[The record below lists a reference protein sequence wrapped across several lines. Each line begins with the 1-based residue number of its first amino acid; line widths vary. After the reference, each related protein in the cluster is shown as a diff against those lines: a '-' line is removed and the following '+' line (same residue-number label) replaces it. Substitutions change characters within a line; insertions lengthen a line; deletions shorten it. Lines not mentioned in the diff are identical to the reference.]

1 MRVYTCENCKKQFN
15 LKGDYK
21 RHMTKKYPCITQ
33 EELKNSSENKLE
45 EIKQKYTETDSLR
58 QLEQFF
64 SKIRDLLRD
73 EESISGD
80 RALDVITDFLFLKL
94 INDEFENNKHFIET
108 KYNKSIKIA
117 NHDYDIDEYKK
128 YFEWTE
134 LMNLIDKID
143 KDSSNQK
150 NKQLLFDV
158 VSSII
163 FSGILKFNEHTKDIY
178 KNRRFFIKK
187 IATVIRILKEYNK
200 IDFKK
205 FDVDIKGKAYELTLQ
220 KEAST
225 NKDFGQFFTP
235 RHIVNYMI
243 ENIEIKINKDGSYT
257 KVMDPACGTCG
268 ILLSYYSKVKEKAL
282 KDKIKLDKDVS
293 KYINGFEIVDDTL
306 KLGQMN
312 VLLKSNVYNTNL
324 KNIDFLEN
332 GCLDFVDEKFNGHI
346 IMNPPFALTKKYY
359 LDNNEEL
366 NNFYKVKTKS
376 GVMLFILAS
385 LNIVNDKKQI
395 IVVSPNGKEIFS
407 KTKELVN
414 LRKYIVDNVNLYKI
428 AINPENSFKPYTG
441 VQTLILMM
449 KKGSKTSEIE
459 FVKLDKNN
467 EKMSETKI
475 CKVSYEEL
483 KEKQFSWNYKEY
495 IDDDNFLHKDIEN
508 KKIKDVLIF
517 DKKSNKQASYGNE
530 KGKYPFYTSSQKLT
544 KYCDAYDYSDL
555 SLILGTGGNPNV
567 KISNNFSCSSD
578 NIILKN
584 NNENINLKYI
594 YFYLINNMK
603 ILEDLF
609 EGQTIKHLSKSNL
622 EEINIPFPSIEKQ
635 NLIVEELN
643 ILNEDIKNLK
653 VCIENRKIALKAK
666 LNILLKKTNCEENK
680 KIKNILLFDKK
691 SKNNASYGKEN
702 GKYPFYT
709 SSQNLKKYCD
719 NFDYKD
725 YSLIIGTGGNAN
737 IKLDKEFSCSADNFI
752 IKNKDDNININYIY
766 YYLLINI
773 NILEELFQGQTIK
786 HLSKEDLGNITI
798 PVPSIEEQEKIVKE
812 LDIINNDIDCMK
824 NSIKYLEQIIKD
836 NFDYHLDM
844 CKKENIK
851 EDINKEDYEKI
862 IIKEKEYIKEGDNV
876 YKIKNNKKG
885 KLYGFYEGDKLIK
898 HK

>member
-459 FVKLDKNN
+459 FVKLDKN
-467 EKMSETKI
+467 KH
-475 CKVSYEEL
+475 YL
-483 KEKQFSWNYKEY
+483 QY
-495 IDDDNFLHKDIEN
+495 IFLN
-508 KKIKDVLIF
+508 LLVL
-517 DKKSNKQASYGNE
+517 
-530 KGKYPFYTSSQKLT
+530 
-544 KYCDAYDYSDL
+544 
-555 SLILGTGGNPNV
+555 
-567 KISNNFSCSSD
+567 
-578 NIILKN
+578 
-584 NNENINLKYI
+584 
-594 YFYLINNMK
+594 
-603 ILEDLF
+603 
-609 EGQTIKHLSKSNL
+609 
-622 EEINIPFPSIEKQ
+622 
-635 NLIVEELN
+635 
-643 ILNEDIKNLK
+643 
-653 VCIENRKIALKAK
+653 
-666 LNILLKKTNCEENK
+666 
-680 KIKNILLFDKK
+680 
-691 SKNNASYGKEN
+691 
-702 GKYPFYT
+702 
-709 SSQNLKKYCD
+709 
-719 NFDYKD
+719 
-725 YSLIIGTGGNAN
+725 
-737 IKLDKEFSCSADNFI
+737 
-752 IKNKDDNININYIY
+752 
-766 YYLLINI
+766 
-773 NILEELFQGQTIK
+773 
-786 HLSKEDLGNITI
+786 
-798 PVPSIEEQEKIVKE
+798 
-812 LDIINNDIDCMK
+812 
-824 NSIKYLEQIIKD
+824 
-836 NFDYHLDM
+836 
-844 CKKENIK
+844 
-851 EDINKEDYEKI
+851 
-862 IIKEKEYIKEGDNV
+862 
-876 YKIKNNKKG
+876 
-885 KLYGFYEGDKLIK
+885 
-898 HK
+898 